1 MFALILV
8 IPKPCCEVVKLFTA
22 FALLARSVG
31 VEAGVG
37 VDAR

>member
-22 FALLARSVG
+22 FALVRSVG